1 VTERAAPASGTKL
14 HGMKNTR
21 AMSMWGAFLG
31 TAAAM
36 LLGLLPDAAMAQWKW
51 RDANGV
57 TQYTDRPP
65 PPGTPDSHILTRP
78 ATARAPKVV
87 SASAPTPASAP
98 DAKLTTPAKAGDP
111 ELEAK
116 RKKAEEQ
123 KAAERK
129 AEEDKQA
136 KVRSENCDRARG
148 YERSLQSG
156 QRIVRTNEKGER
168 EVLDDNGRSEEMQ
181 RTREA
186 IDSNCR

>member
-1 VTERAAPASGTKL
+1 
-14 HGMKNTR
+14 MKNTR
-21 AMSMWGAFLG
+21 ATSMWGAVLG

-36 LLGLLPDAAMAQWKW
+36 LLALPNAAWAQWKW

-65 PPGTPDSHILTRP
+65 PAGTPDSHILTRP
-78 ATARAPKVV
+78 AAARTPKVV
-87 SASAPTPASAP
+87 PASAPTPASAP
-98 DAKLTTPAKAGDP
+98 EVKPGAQAKAGDP

-129 AEEDKQA
+129 VEEEKQA
-136 KVRSENCDRARG
+136 KVRSENCERARG

-168 EVLDDNGRSEEMQ
+168 EVLDDNARAEESQ

-186 IDSNCR
+186 IESNCR

>member
-1 VTERAAPASGTKL
+1 
-14 HGMKNTR
+14 
-21 AMSMWGAFLG
+21 MWGVALG
-31 TAAAM
+31 TAAT
-36 LLGLLPDAAMAQWKW
+36 LLVTLPGAALAQWKW
-51 RDANGV
+51 RDSNGV

-65 PPGTPDSHILTRP
+65 PAGTPDSQILQRP
-78 ATARAPKVV
+78 AAARAPRVV
-87 SASAPTPASAP
+87 SASAPSTASAP
-98 DAKLTTPAKAGDP
+98 EAKPPASGKAGDP

-168 EVLDDNGRSEEMQ
+168 EVLDDTGRAEEMQ

>member
-1 VTERAAPASGTKL
+1 
-14 HGMKNTR
+14 MKNTR
-21 AMSMWGAFLG
+21 ALSMWGVTLG
-31 TAAAM
+31 TATAV
-36 LLGLLPDAAMAQWKW
+36 LLSLPGVAQAQWKW

-57 TQYTDRPP
+57 MQYTDRPP
-65 PPGTPDSHILTRP
+65 PAGTPDSQILTRP
-78 ATARAPKVV
+78 AAARAPKLV
-87 SASAPTPASAP
+87 SNTPPASTPEVKANAPTA
-98 DAKLTTPAKAGDP
+98 TPKSDP

-129 AEEDKQA
+129 VEEERQA
-136 KVRSENCDRARG
+136 KVRGENCERARG

-168 EVLDDNGRSEEMQ
+168 EVLDDTGRADEMQ

>member
-1 VTERAAPASGTKL
+1 
-14 HGMKNTR
+14 
-21 AMSMWGAFLG
+21 MWGVAFG
-31 TAAAM
+31 TATA
-36 LLGLLPDAAMAQWKW
+36 LLLALPDAALAQWKW

-65 PPGTPDSHILTRP
+65 PPGTPDSHILQRP
-78 ATARAPKVV
+78 AAARAPKIVNL
-87 SASAPTPASAP
+87 APSAPSAP
-98 DAKLTTPAKAGDP
+98 DAKAAGTAKAGDP

-116 RKKAEEQ
+116 RKKAEDQ

-136 KVRSENCDRARG
+136 KARSDNCERARG

-156 QRIVRTNEKGER
+156 QRIVRSNDKGER
-168 EVLDDNGRSEEMQ
+168 EVLDDGARAEEMQ
-181 RTREA
+181 RTREV

>member
-1 VTERAAPASGTKL
+1 
-14 HGMKNTR
+14 
-21 AMSMWGAFLG
+21 MSLWGAVLG
-31 TAAAM
+31 TATAF
-36 LLGLLPDAAMAQWKW
+36 LLLALPDAALAQWKW

-65 PPGTPDSHILTRP
+65 PPGTPDNQILTRP
-78 ATARAPKVV
+78 AAARAPKVV
-87 SASAPTPASAP
+87 STSPSTASAP
-98 DAKLTTPAKAGDP
+98 DAKASAPAKSGDP

-136 KVRSENCDRARG
+136 KVRSDNCERARG

-168 EVLDDNGRSEEMQ
+168 EVLDDTGRAEEMQ

>member
-1 VTERAAPASGTKL
+1 
-14 HGMKNTR
+14 
-21 AMSMWGAFLG
+21 MWGVVLG

-36 LLGLLPDAAMAQWKW
+36 LLALPDAALAQWKW

-65 PPGTPDSHILTRP
+65 PPGTPENQILTRP
-78 ATARAPKVV
+78 ATARAPKII
-87 SASAPTPASAP
+87 SASSPAAASAPEAKASAP
-98 DAKLTTPAKAGDP
+98 AKSGDP

-129 AEEDKQA
+129 AEEEKQA
-136 KVRSENCDRARG
+136 KTRSENCERARG

-156 QRIVRTNEKGER
+156 QRIARTNEKGER
-168 EVLDDNGRSEEMQ
+168 EVLDDGARAEEMQ
-181 RTREA
+181 RAREA

>member
-1 VTERAAPASGTKL
+1 
-14 HGMKNTR
+14 
-21 AMSMWGAFLG
+21 MWGVVLG
-31 TAAAM
+31 TATA
-36 LLGLLPDAAMAQWKW
+36 LLLTLPHAAMAQWKW

-65 PPGTPDSHILTRP
+65 PPGTPDGHILQRP
-78 ATARAPKVV
+78 AGARMPKVV
-87 SASAPTPASAP
+87 SASAPTAESASASDVKDSQP
-98 DAKLTTPAKAGDP
+98 TKSGDA

-136 KVRSENCDRARG
+136 KVRSENCDRARV
-148 YERSLQSG
+148 YERTLQSG
-156 QRIVRTNEKGER
+156 QRIVRTNAKGER
-168 EVLDDNGRSEEMQ
+168 EVLDDAGRAQEMQ
-181 RTREA
+181 RAREV

>member
-1 VTERAAPASGTKL
+1 
-14 HGMKNTR
+14 
-21 AMSMWGAFLG
+21 MWGVVLG

-36 LLGLLPDAAMAQWKW
+36 LLGLSGEALAQWKW

-78 ATARAPKVV
+78 AAARAPKVV

-98 DAKLTTPAKAGDP
+98 DAKVSPPAKAGDP

-123 KAAERK
+123 RAAERK

-136 KVRSENCDRARG
+136 KARSENCDRARS

-168 EVLDDNGRSEEMQ
+168 EVLDDNGRSQEMQ

>member
-1 VTERAAPASGTKL
+1 MQGVV
-14 HGMKNTR
+14 
-21 AMSMWGAFLG
+21 LG
-31 TAAAM
+31 TATAI
-36 LLGLLPDAAMAQWKW
+36 LLTLPHAAMAQWKW

-65 PPGTPDSHILTRP
+65 PPGTPDSHILQRP
-78 ATARAPKVV
+78 ANARMPKVV
-87 SASAPTPASAP
+87 SASAPVAASAP
-98 DAKLTTPAKAGDP
+98 DTKDGTAAKSGDP

-168 EVLDDNGRSEEMQ
+168 EVLDDAGRAEEMQ
-181 RTREA
+181 RTREV

>member
-1 VTERAAPASGTKL
+1 
-14 HGMKNTR
+14 
-21 AMSMWGAFLG
+21 MWGVVLG
-31 TAAAM
+31 AAT
-36 LLGLLPDAAMAQWKW
+36 GLLLCLPDGAQAQWKW
-51 RDANGV
+51 RDASGV

-65 PPGTPDSHILTRP
+65 PPGTPEAQILSRP
-78 ATARAPKVV
+78 AGARTPKVV
-87 SASAPTPASAP
+87 GATASLAAPAS
-98 DAKLTTPAKAGDP
+98 DAKPAAQARTTDP

-129 AEEDKQA
+129 AEEERLA
-136 KVRSENCDRARG
+136 RARAENCERAKG

-156 QRIVRTNEKGER
+156 QRIARTNEKGER
-168 EVLDDNGRSEEMQ
+168 EILDDGGRAEEMQ

>member
-1 VTERAAPASGTKL
+1 MRASGTKL

-21 AMSMWGAFLG
+21 AMTLWGAALG
-31 TAAAM
+31 TATAF
-36 LLGLLPDAAMAQWKW
+36 LLLALPDAALAQWKW

-65 PPGTPDSHILTRP
+65 PPGTPDNQILSRP
-78 ATARAPKVV
+78 AASRAPKIV
-87 SASAPTPASAP
+87 STSPSAASAP
-98 DAKLTTPAKAGDP
+98 DAKASAPARAGDP

-129 AEEDKQA
+129 AEEEKQA
-136 KVRSENCDRARG
+136 KVRGENCERARG

-156 QRIVRTNEKGER
+156 QRIARTNEKGER
-168 EVLDDNGRSEEMQ
+168 EVLDDNSRSEEMQ

>member
-1 VTERAAPASGTKL
+1 
-14 HGMKNTR
+14 
-21 AMSMWGAFLG
+21 MWGVVLG
-31 TAAAM
+31 TAATM
-36 LLGLLPDAAMAQWKW
+36 LLALPDAAWAQWKW

-65 PPGTPDSHILTRP
+65 PAGTPDSHILTRP
-78 ATARAPKVV
+78 AAARTPKVV
-87 SASAPTPASAP
+87 PASAPTPASAP
-98 DAKLTTPAKAGDP
+98 ETKPGAQAKAGDP

-123 KAAERK
+123 KAADRKAEEQKAAERK
-129 AEEDKQA
+129 AEEEKQA
-136 KVRSENCDRARG
+136 KVRSENCERARG

-168 EVLDDNGRSEEMQ
+168 EVLDDNARAEESQ

>member
-1 VTERAAPASGTKL
+1 
-14 HGMKNTR
+14 
-21 AMSMWGAFLG
+21 MWGVVLG

-36 LLGLLPDAAMAQWKW
+36 LLALPDAAWAQWKW

-65 PPGTPDSHILTRP
+65 PAGTPDSQILTRP
-78 ATARAPKVV
+78 AAARTPKVV
-87 SASAPTPASAP
+87 AASAPAAVSAP
-98 DAKLTTPAKAGDP
+98 EAKPGAQAKAGDP

-168 EVLDDNGRSEEMQ
+168 EVLDDNARSEESQ

-186 IDSNCR
+186 IESNCR

>member
-1 VTERAAPASGTKL
+1 MCGVV
-14 HGMKNTR
+14 
-21 AMSMWGAFLG
+21 LG

-36 LLGLLPDAAMAQWKW
+36 LLALPDAAHAQWKW

-65 PPGTPDSHILTRP
+65 PPGTPDSQILTRP
-78 ATARAPKVV
+78 AAARAPKIV
-87 SASAPTPASAP
+87 SASTPAPASAP
-98 DAKLTTPAKAGDP
+98 EAKPNAPTKAGDP

-123 KAAERK
+123 KATERK
-129 AEEDKQA
+129 AEEERQA
-136 KVRSENCDRARG
+136 KSRAENCERARG

-156 QRIVRTNEKGER
+156 QRIARTNEKGER
-168 EVLDDNGRSEEMQ
+168 EILDDGGRAEEMQ

-186 IDSNCR
+186 IDNNCR

>member
-1 VTERAAPASGTKL
+1 MTVARTKL

-21 AMSMWGAFLG
+21 ATSMWGIVFG
-31 TAAAM
+31 TAVAA
-36 LLGLLPDAAMAQWKW
+36 LLALPDAALAQWKW

-65 PPGTPDSHILTRP
+65 PPGTPDNQILQRP
-78 ATARAPKVV
+78 AAARAPKIV
-87 SASAPTPASAP
+87 SASPSAAASAPEAKASAPTKSA
-98 DAKLTTPAKAGDP
+98 DP

-129 AEEDKQA
+129 AEEEKQA
-136 KVRSENCDRARG
+136 KARSENCERARS
-148 YERSLQSG
+148 YERTLQSG

-168 EVLDDNGRSEEMQ
+168 EVLDDSGRSEEMQ
-181 RTREA
+181 RAREA

>member
-1 VTERAAPASGTKL
+1 
-14 HGMKNTR
+14 
-21 AMSMWGAFLG
+21 MWGVALG
-31 TAAAM
+31 TATAV
-36 LLGLLPDAAMAQWKW
+36 LLTLPGVAQAQWKW

-57 TQYTDRPP
+57 MQYTDRPP
-65 PPGTPDSHILTRP
+65 PAGTPDNQILARP
-78 ATARAPKVV
+78 AGARAPKVV
-87 SASAPTPASAP
+87 SNASPASAPEVKPNTPASAP
-98 DAKLTTPAKAGDP
+98 KGDP

-129 AEEDKQA
+129 AEEERQA
-136 KVRSENCDRARG
+136 KVRGENCERARG
-148 YERSLQSG
+148 YERSLQTG

-168 EVLDDNGRSEEMQ
+168 EVLDDTGRAEEMQ

>member
-1 VTERAAPASGTKL
+1 
-14 HGMKNTR
+14 
-21 AMSMWGAFLG
+21 MWGVVLG
-31 TAAAM
+31 TAAAT
-36 LLGLLPDAAMAQWKW
+36 LLVLPDAAMAQWKW

-65 PPGTPDSHILTRP
+65 PPGTPDSQILTRP
-78 ATARAPKVV
+78 ASARAPKIVN
-87 SASAPTPASAP
+87 AATAATASAP
-98 DAKLTTPAKAGDP
+98 DAKASAPAKTSDP

-129 AEEDKQA
+129 AEEERQA
-136 KVRSENCDRARG
+136 KSRAENCERARG

-156 QRIVRTNEKGER
+156 QRIARTNEKGER
-168 EVLDDNGRSEEMQ
+168 EVLDDGGRAEEMQ

-186 IDSNCR
+186 IDNNCR

>member
-1 VTERAAPASGTKL
+1 MAPAWGTKL

-21 AMSMWGAFLG
+21 AMSLWGAALG
-31 TAAAM
+31 TATAF
-36 LLGLLPDAAMAQWKW
+36 LLLALPDAALAQWKW

-78 ATARAPKVV
+78 AGARAPKIV
-87 SASAPTPASAP
+87 SASAPAAASAP
-98 DAKLTTPAKAGDP
+98 DAKASAPAKSSDP

-136 KVRSENCDRARG
+136 KVRSDNCERARG

-168 EVLDDNGRSEEMQ
+168 EVLDDTGRSEEMQ

>member
-1 VTERAAPASGTKL
+1 
-14 HGMKNTR
+14 MKNTR
-21 AMSMWGAFLG
+21 ALSLWGVVLG
-31 TAAAM
+31 AATT
-36 LLGLLPDAAMAQWKW
+36 LLLALPDTALAQWKW

-65 PPGTPDSHILTRP
+65 PPGTPDNQILTRP
-78 ATARAPKVV
+78 ASARAPKIVN
-87 SASAPTPASAP
+87 AAAAGTASAP
-98 DAKLTTPAKAGDP
+98 DAKASASVKTGDP

-123 KAAERK
+123 KVAERK
-129 AEEDKQA
+129 AEEERQA
-136 KVRSENCDRARG
+136 KSRAENCERARS

-156 QRIVRTNEKGER
+156 QRIARTNEKGER
-168 EVLDDNGRSEEMQ
+168 EVLDDGGRAEEMQ